1 MPQLLLDLLL
11 GFGIGLALSLLGGGG
26 SILTVPALVY
36 LVGQSPQAAVTTS
49 LAIVGANSVLGAYFH
64 NLKGACNWSV
74 ALVFGGAGMA
84 AAYLAAGASH
94 RFSPAALM
102 TAFAVLM
109 LLIAGVMLAQ
119 KGSRAEDE
127 QCTRPKWPAVLAG
140 GAAVGLLTG
149 VLGVGGGF
157 LIVPALVLL
166 VGLPMS
172 QAVGTS
178 LIIIAA
184 NSFAGLA
191 GHLGTP
197 GFNLSVTLVF
207 TAAGLAGTF
216 AGSRLAHRL
225 PAKILRQGFAIFV
238 IILAVFL
245 LADNLPE
252 VFALSGNL
260 LTRVSSNRWFSF

>member
-1 MPQLLLDLLL
+1 MPELLLDLLL
-11 GFGIGLALSLLGGGG
+11 GFGIGMALSLLGGGG

-36 LVGQSPQAAVTTS
+36 LVGQTPQAAVTTS

-64 NLKGACNWSV
+64 NLKGTCNWNV
-74 ALVFGGAGMA
+74 ALVFGGAGMG

-94 RFSPAALM
+94 WFSPAALM
-102 TAFAVLM
+102 TAFALLM

-119 KGSRAEDE
+119 KSREDE
-127 QCTRPKWPAVLAG
+127 AEQCAQPKWPAVLAG

-178 LIIIAA
+178 LIVIAA

-191 GHLGTP
+191 GHLATP
-197 GFNLSVTLVF
+197 GFNLSLTLVF
-207 TAAGLAGTF
+207 TIAGLAGTF
-216 AGSRLAHRL
+216 AGSRLSHRL
-225 PAKILRQGFAIFV
+225 PANRLRQAFAIFV
-238 IILAVFL
+238 IILAIFL
-245 LADNLPE
+245 LLDNLPL
-252 VFALSGNL
+252 VFSL
-260 LTRVSSNRWFSF
+260 

>member
-1 MPQLLLDLLL
+1 MPQLLVDLLL

-36 LVGQSPQAAVTTS
+36 LVGQTPQAAVTTS
-49 LAIVGANSVLGAYFH
+49 LAIVGANSVLGAFFH
-64 NLKGACNWSV
+64 NLKGACNWRV
-74 ALVFGGAGMA
+74 ALAFGGAGMA
-84 AAYLAAGASH
+84 AAYLAAGISH
-94 RFSPAALM
+94 RLSSAALM

-109 LLIAGVMLAQ
+109 LLIAGVMLST
-119 KGSRAEDE
+119 KGRKDTSE
-127 QCTRPKWPAVLAG
+127 QCSRPNWPAVLAG

-191 GHLGTP
+191 GHLGAP
-197 GFNLSVTLVF
+197 GFNLGLTMVF

-216 AGSRLAHRL
+216 AGSRLAYRL
-225 PAKILRQGFAIFV
+225 PAKTLRQVFAIFV
-238 IILAVFL
+238 IILAIFL
-245 LADNLPE
+245 LADNLPD
-252 VFALSGNL
+252 VFSLSANL
-260 LTRVSSNRWFSF
+260 HSRG